1 MTYVLW
7 TVQVLLRLLFVF
19 TGETKLVLP
28 LEVLTEQTPLSGWF
42 VRFLSVA
49 EVLGAVGLILTGL
62 VGVRP
67 GLTPLAALWAGRD
80 YCRRNGARL
89 GGGRARRRSRASA
102 DPAGGGAPLG

>member
-28 LEVLTEQTPLSGWF
+28 LEVLTAQTPLSGWF

-80 YCRRNGARL
+80 HGRRDGARL

>member
-7 TVQVLLRLLFVF
+7 TGQVLLTLLFVF
-19 TGETKLVLP
+19 TGGTMLVLP
-28 LEVLTEQTPLSGWF
+28 LEVLTQQTPLSGWF

-80 YCRRNGARL
+80 YGRRDGARL

>member
-19 TGETKLVLP
+19 TGEIKLVLP
-28 LEVLTEQTPLSGWF
+28 LEVLIEQTPLSGWF
-42 VRFLSVA
+42 VRFLGVA
-49 EVLGAVGLILTGL
+49 EVLSAVGLILTGL

-67 GLTPLAALWAGRD
+67 GLTPLAVLWAGRD
-80 YCRRNGARL
+80 HGRRDGARL
-89 GGGRARRRSRASA
+89 GGARARRRSRASA